1 MKKTIIRTGL
11 ETLYF
16 SGLHQLMEPLVG
28 GFGVILSM
36 HHVRPR
42 RTARFQPNRMLEITP
57 AFFEGLLQ
65 ELRRSRRDLISIE
78 EVHRRLLSGTSRRR
92 FVCLTIDDGYH
103 DILQFA
109 YPLLRKYQVPF
120 ALYIPT
126 SFPDRHGEIWWT
138 ALEAV
143 IGKSLRI
150 SLTMDG
156 KDQVFDCDTDRAKR
170 YVFKKV
176 YAWLRSLRSEEQLRQ
191 VIRDLAA
198 RHNVDIAAICAEN
211 CMDWQELRQL
221 SADPLCTIGAHTVNH
236 VMLKKLDSDDA
247 VRVEMQKSRDI
258 LEASLGVR
266 PQHLSYPLG
275 DPTSAGPREFRIA
288 AELGFKTA
296 VTTRPGVI
304 FKDHR
309 ESLTALPRIP
319 VNGEFQSQRSLKVLI
334 SGTATAMRDS
344 IRRASA

>member
-1 MKKTIIRTGL
+1 
-11 ETLYF
+11 
-16 SGLHQLMEPLVG
+16 MEPLVG

-42 RTARFQPNRMLEITP
+42 RAAGFQPNRMLEITP
-57 AFFEGLLQ
+57 TFFEGLLRQ
-65 ELRRSRRDLISIE
+65 LRRSGRDLISIE
-78 EVHRRLLSGTSRRR
+78 EMHQRLLSGASPRR
-92 FVCLTIDDGYH
+92 FVCLTIDDGYR
-103 DILQFA
+103 DIMQFA
-109 YPLLRKYQVPF
+109 YPLLGKYKVPF
-120 ALYIPT
+120 TLYIPT
-126 SFPDRHGEIWWT
+126 SFPDGHGEIWWT

-143 IGKSLRI
+143 IGNNRRI

-156 KDQVFDCDTDRAKR
+156 KGQVFQCDTNRAKR
-170 YVFKKV
+170 YAFKKI
-176 YAWLRSLRSEEQLRQ
+176 YGWLRELKSEEQLRQ

-198 RHNVDIAAICAEN
+198 RHDVDIAAICSEN
-211 CMDWQELRQL
+211 CMDWQELRRL

-247 VRVEMQKSRDI
+247 VRLEMQKSREI
-258 LEASLGVR
+258 LEAALGVR

-304 FKDHR
+304 FKSHR
-309 ESLTALPRIP
+309 ERLTALPRIP
-319 VNGEFQSQRSLKVLI
+319 VNGEFQSHRCLKVLI
-334 SGTATAMRDS
+334 SGAATAMRDS
-344 IRRASA
+344 IRHASG

>member
-42 RTARFQPNRMLEITP
+42 RTAGFQPNRMLEITP
-57 AFFEGLLQ
+57 TFCEGLLQ
-65 ELRRSRRDLISIE
+65 QLRRSRRDLISIGE
-78 EVHRRLLSGTSRRR
+78 MHQRLLSGTSHRR
-92 FVCLTIDDGYH
+92 FVCLTIDDGYR

-109 YPLLRKYQVPF
+109 YPLLRKYRVPF

-138 ALEAV
+138 ALETV
-143 IGKSLRI
+143 IAKNRRI
-150 SLTMDG
+150 GLTMDG
-156 KDQVFDCDTDRAKR
+156 KDQVFDCDTDRAKH
-170 YVFKKV
+170 YVFKKIYV
-176 YAWLRSLRSEEQLRQ
+176 WLRSLKSEEQLRQ
-191 VIRDLAA
+191 VVRDLAA
-198 RHNVDIAAICAEN
+198 RYNVDIAAICSEN

-236 VMLKKLDSDDA
+236 VMLKRLDNDDA
-247 VRVEMQKSRDI
+247 VRLEMQKGREI
-258 LEASLGVR
+258 LEAALGAR
-266 PQHLSYPLG
+266 PEHLSYPLG

-288 AELGFKTA
+288 GELGFKTA

-304 FKDHR
+304 FKSHSED
-309 ESLTALPRIP
+309 LTALPRIS
-319 VNGEFQSQRSLKVLI
+319 VNGEFPSYRCLDVLI
-334 SGTATAMRDS
+334 SGTATAMRDGFRQS
-344 IRRASA
+344 SR